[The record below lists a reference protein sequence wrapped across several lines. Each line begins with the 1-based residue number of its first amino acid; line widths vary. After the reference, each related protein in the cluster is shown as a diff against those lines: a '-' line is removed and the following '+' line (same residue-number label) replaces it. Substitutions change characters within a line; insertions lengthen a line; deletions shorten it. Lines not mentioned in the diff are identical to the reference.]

1 VPNIMAIRQEIS
13 MHKRRPNWPVLLL
26 ILLVFTA
33 AARAQSTEPE
43 LLDGL
48 RQRGLFELARVH
60 CQSQLKLSQQPRQ
73 QVEWTVE
80 WMRTLAAEAQQAGAA
95 EQEQLWK
102 SAADIAADFIAQQ
115 PRNPRSLL
123 VAVHAALLQLSRGQL
138 QRLEAEI
145 ASDSEAATE
154 LARQQLRLAIRQL
167 QQLDGEMLQL
177 IRQAPQQSQGD
188 EFSSAELLSLQNNL
202 RFQLG
207 RAYRQQALSYPDD
220 SQDRIAA
227 LGRATEQLEKPLTQL
242 AEDDPLTAQVLLELA
257 AVARLRKQSA
267 QAALLLERLDKI
279 QPAVRL
285 VLAARAEKI
294 QLALANGQTA
304 SAIEL
309 LQLPRRLSGEISPNL
324 DMALL
329 DTYLTLA
336 RDADKQMDSR
346 RLDQLEKQ
354 SLQLVTRIR
363 QDHGGYWGRRAEI
376 RLVRQAGQ
384 LPGAR
389 NLGIMEKT
397 ADDLYLR
404 GKFPEAI
411 AAYQQAGSQADQLEN
426 MELAFTLYYKAALV
440 SEKQE
445 DLPAVIEQL
454 RMLSG
459 QLEEH
464 PRSPL
469 AHLKG
474 VQYAYQLGQQDDAW
488 LAIYQQML
496 TEHLQ
501 RWPSDPSSDQ
511 VRVWIAARARA
522 EKNWLAAIATYEAV
536 SREYPRMPVV
546 LEVLE
551 ACWLNHLVTIEPGER
566 VAGLQRAA
574 SYFQSHFQDQS
585 GRIVEQWSPAARQA
599 VLAIARLQLQLQVAS
614 YPQLEQLLRAAS
626 EGQPLP
632 AKEWTNQASAIL
644 MVALAGQ
651 GKLAEADQLIKQ
663 VADQSAPQLFQLMA
677 SLAELARKEGAGNS
691 QLAQLQLAMFERSAA
706 QRESLTAPQ
715 QVSWDLA
722 HGRALAVGGK
732 QQQAQLV
739 LAQLAEDHPKSAQ
752 VQQTYAQ
759 VLTAASDK
767 AAWPQAQLQW
777 RRVLSRARPQG
788 SLWYEATYGIALCYF
803 KLGQKQEAAARI
815 EYLQATSGLP
825 AGPLKQQFLDLLRK
839 CQ

>member
-1 VPNIMAIRQEIS
+1 

-33 AARAQSTEPE
+33 TARAQSTEPE

-60 CQSQLKLSQQPRQ
+60 CQSQLKLSQPPRQ

-145 ASDSEAATE
+145 ASDSGAATE

-188 EFSSAELLSLQNNL
+188 EFSSGELLSLQNNL

-267 QAALLLERLDKI
+267 QAALLLERLEKI

-294 QLALANGQTA
+294 QLALANGETA

-336 RDADKQMDSR
+336 RDADSR
-346 RLDQLEKQ
+346 
-354 SLQLVTRIR
+354 
-363 QDHGGYWGRRAEI
+363 
-376 RLVRQAGQ
+376 
-384 LPGAR
+384 
-389 NLGIMEKT
+389 
-397 ADDLYLR
+397 
-404 GKFPEAI
+404 
-411 AAYQQAGSQADQLEN
+411 
-426 MELAFTLYYKAALV
+426 
-440 SEKQE
+440 
-445 DLPAVIEQL
+445 
-454 RMLSG
+454 
-459 QLEEH
+459 
-464 PRSPL
+464 
-469 AHLKG
+469 
-474 VQYAYQLGQQDDAW
+474 
-488 LAIYQQML
+488 
-496 TEHLQ
+496 
-501 RWPSDPSSDQ
+501 
-511 VRVWIAARARA
+511 WIAAA
-522 EKNWLAAIATYEAV
+522 
-536 SREYPRMPVV
+536 
-546 LEVLE
+546 
-551 ACWLNHLVTIEPGER
+551 
-566 VAGLQRAA
+566 
-574 SYFQSHFQDQS
+574 
-585 GRIVEQWSPAARQA
+585 
-599 VLAIARLQLQLQVAS
+599 
-614 YPQLEQLLRAAS
+614 
-626 EGQPLP
+626 
-632 AKEWTNQASAIL
+632 WTNW
-644 MVALAGQ
+644 
-651 GKLAEADQLIKQ
+651 K
-663 VADQSAPQLFQLMA
+663 
-677 SLAELARKEGAGNS
+677 NN
-691 QLAQLQLAMFERSAA
+691 RS
-706 QRESLTAPQ
+706 
-715 QVSWDLA
+715 SW
-722 HGRALAVGGK
+722 
-732 QQQAQLV
+732 
-739 LAQLAEDHPKSAQ
+739 
-752 VQQTYAQ
+752 
-759 VLTAASDK
+759 
-767 AAWPQAQLQW
+767 
-777 RRVLSRARPQG
+777 
-788 SLWYEATYGIALCYF
+788 
-803 KLGQKQEAAARI
+803 
-815 EYLQATSGLP
+815 
-825 AGPLKQQFLDLLRK
+825 
-839 CQ
+839 